1 MTAQER
7 FDAIV
12 KQPLKDEY
20 PCSWAVWIKPLEV
33 VSVTNSTVSLYNPMF
48 DDKHK
53 QNVVTFM
60 AHVKEHYVPRIE
72 ALLSVKGKPVKV
84 RLTNKRK

>member
-7 FDAIV
+7 FDTLV

-33 VSVTNSTVSLYNPMF
+33 VSVSNGTVSLYNPVF

-53 QNVVTFM
+53 QNTVVAM
-60 AHVKEHYVPRIE
+60 KHVREHYVPHIE
-72 ALLSVKGKPVKV
+72 ALLSAKGKPVKV